1 MKQKESA
8 AQAWQ
13 GLSGGRETKMC
24 ADKNVSADIIPR
36 DTAESKGIGQSERAI
51 G

>member
-13 GLSGGRETKMC
+13 GLRGGETKMC
-24 ADKNVSADIIPR
+24 ADKNVSANIIPR
-36 DTAESKGIGQSERAI
+36 DAAESKGIGQSERAI

>member
-1 MKQKESA
+1 MSQKENA

-13 GLSGGRETKMC
+13 GPHGRGTNSRE
-24 ADKNVSADIIPR
+24 DENVTADIIPR
-36 DTAESKGIGQSERAI
+36 DAAESKGIGQSERAI

>member
-13 GLSGGRETKMC
+13 GLRGGETISRE
-24 ADKNVSADIIPR
+24 DENVTADIIPR
-36 DTAESKGIGQSERAI
+36 DAAGNKGIGQSERAI